1 MAKAAKAAKS
11 GKKSTQRSDR
21 RDSRSQGKVVE
32 LADYTP
38 EGRRHEGNPK
48 PLRCMTDRQREYLTA
63 IESKQLIF
71 GVGPA
76 GTGKT
81 FVSTKWACQQ
91 LDARKINQI
100 ILTRPAVESEEKL
113 GFLPGTADEKV
124 EPYFAPFRNIMIDH
138 FGQGQ
143 FDCLVKNERIVIK
156 PLAYIRGDTFENAVV
171 LLDEAQ
177 NMTIKQMKTFLTRI
191 GKFTTV
197 IVDGDTD
204 QVDIKEPSGLADA
217 VERFQDLP
225 DSQIVVFDEDDVVR
239 SGMVRE
245 ILKRYRKTPPAA
257 TPAPTARKRST
268 TK

>member
-11 GKKSTQRSDR
+11 GKKAQRTER
-21 RDSRSQGKVVE
+21 RSSRSQGKVVE
-32 LADYTP
+32 LSDYTP
-38 EGRRHEGNPK
+38 EGRRQEGNPK
-48 PLRCMTDRQREYLTA
+48 PLKCMTDRQREYLTA
-63 IESKQLIF
+63 IESKQLVF

-91 LDARKINQI
+91 LADRRVNQI

-124 EPYFAPFRNIMIDH
+124 EPYFAPFRNIMIEH

-143 FDCLVKNERIVIK
+143 FDCMVKNGRIVIK
-156 PLAYIRGDTFENAVV
+156 PLAFIRGDTFENAIV

-177 NMTIKQMKTFLTRI
+177 NMTVKQMKTFLTRI
-191 GKFTTV
+191 GKYTTV
-197 IVDGDTD
+197 VVDGDTD
-204 QVDIKEPSGLADA
+204 QVDIKELSGLTDA
-217 VERFQDLP
+217 LTRFEDLP
-225 DSQIVVFDEDDVVR
+225 NSQIVTFTEEDIVR
-239 SGMVRE
+239 SDMVRE

-257 TPAPTARKRST
+257 PAPAAPRKRSSA
-268 TK
+268 K